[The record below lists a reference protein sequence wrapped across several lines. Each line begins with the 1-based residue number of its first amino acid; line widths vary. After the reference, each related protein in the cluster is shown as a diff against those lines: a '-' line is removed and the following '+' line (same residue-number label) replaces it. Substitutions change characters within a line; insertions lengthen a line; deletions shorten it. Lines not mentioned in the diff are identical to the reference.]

1 MENRVDLIDKL
12 FDRGFL
18 EDDDELL
25 LSKGFDE
32 LGLPFLKTTRLCI
45 VKVILLTFGLILAD
59 VGADLVGKVEAGIP
73 RGGSATSRQM

>member
-25 LSKGFDE
+25 LSNGFDE
-32 LGLPFLKTTRLCI
+32 LGLPFLKTTD
-45 VKVILLTFGLILAD
+45 LINAVQL
-59 VGADLVGKVEAGIP
+59 P
-73 RGGSATSRQM
+73 P